1 MEYIVVNRPYL
12 ISYGRILQ
20 SKGRKFYLSRQTSG
34 IHPEFVQIRLEIE
47 NRRFVRPYLI
57 ELDEILARNLM
68 KEAER

>member
-1 MEYIVVNRPYL
+1 M
-12 ISYGRILQ
+12 
-20 SKGRKFYLSRQTSG
+20 
-34 IHPEFVQIRLEIE
+34 HPEFVQIRLEIE